1 VTGRLHKAQ
10 ENLREGDGDVDDV
23 LDYEPNWPAEI
34 NPPLI
39 RSRTVQLA
47 IPEQTSLKQWR
58 QILRAIIYGKDNN
71 VKVVIRLVRG

>member
-1 VTGRLHKAQ
+1 VK
-10 ENLREGDGDVDDV
+10 EYVDDV
-23 LDYEPNWPAEI
+23 FDYEPNWPADI

-39 RSRTVQLA
+39 RSRTVELA

-58 QILRAIIYGKDNN
+58 QLLRAVIYCKDNN